1 MLCWYIHTVF
11 SFAKFWLF
19 LTLIVISTHKKTKQE
34 NKYFVWFWCTI
45 VWKISMLEFF
55 EKEWNEKNVRENPTK
70 LEYVLRCFLKVK
82 AICKNK
88 KNAQAQAPTWVCIK
102 KTLFVLLILE
112 HMMNKCFYVKLKKL
126 SCVVLSSIRFG
137 LYFIS
142 ENYYVLLI

>member
-1 MLCWYIHTVF
+1 MFITSSWVF
-11 SFAKFWLF
+11 KKNWCLKISKIMTT
-19 LTLIVISTHKKTKQE
+19 TLIFKTKQE

-55 EKEWNEKNVRENPTK
+55 EKECRMENPTK

-112 HMMNKCFYVKLKKL
+112 HMMNKCFYVKLKKTFL
-126 SCVVLSSIRFG
+126 YCIVFYIFEFG
-137 LYFIS
+137 LYFRGRS
-142 ENYYVLLI
+142 QTMFTRRGR